1 MTTAQ
6 RFHLIID
13 VPKNNHVCLW
23 TQACRAM
30 GWDKDDRELRVRV
43 FSEALGRSIRSSSE
57 IDHLKDF
64 DAVKKHLLALVQP
77 ANLNA
82 QVRVAVMPRTRLLT
96 RIAELA
102 DPALVAHI
110 VRQRFTFAVWLR
122 TTHPDLAGRT
132 ISQKSKRPAPAW
144 VVAEF
149 RDAEAHA
156 ATLEDLNE
164 TELEQLRNTL
174 VREANHRQPK
184 PEAVAVAVAAGGSD
198 GDPDWNV

>member
-13 VPKNNHVCLW
+13 NPKRNHVCLW

-30 GWDKDDRELRVRV
+30 GWDKDDRELRLRV
-43 FSEALGRSIRSSSE
+43 FCEALGRPIKSSSE

-64 DAVKKHLLALVQP
+64 DAVKQHLLALGQP

-82 QVRVAVMPRTRLLT
+82 QVKLAVMPRTRLLT

-102 DPALVAHI
+102 APALVAHI

-132 ISQKSKRPAPAW
+132 ISQKSRHPAPEW

-149 RDAEAHA
+149 RQAEAHA
-156 ATLEDLNE
+156 ATLDDLNE

-174 VREANHRQPK
+174 VRESNHRRVT
-184 PEAVAVAVAAGGSD
+184 PEPAAVAVAAEASD